1 MTVSNGAP
9 ASGRAA
15 RLVLFDIDG
24 TLVHAAGVG
33 RAAIEGAMIEVY
45 GTPGPID
52 DLPFD
57 GMTDPQ
63 IVRTLLRAEGLS
75 EAEIA
80 PGFDRLWPAY
90 AGRLEDEIDE
100 RRERMRPT
108 PGVPEILDALEAE
121 GATLGLLTGNIVA
134 GAEGKLSAVGLWRRF
149 PFGAFGCDDA
159 DRNRLPPIALERAF
173 RHTGTR
179 YGPGRTWIIGD
190 TPHDIECARGSG
202 LSVLGVA
209 TGRFSVDD
217 LRRAGADE
225 ALPSLGD
232 TRRVM
237 SALAGA

>member
-1 MTVSNGAP
+1 MTGANGAP
-9 ASGRAA
+9 APGLA
-15 RLVLFDIDG
+15 LFDIDG

-33 RAAIEGAMIEVY
+33 RAAIEGAMIDIY
-45 GTPGPID
+45 GTAGPID

-75 EAEIA
+75 EEEIA
-80 PGFDRLWPAY
+80 PGLEPLWPAY
-90 AGRLEDEIDE
+90 AARLEDEIEE

-108 PGVPEILDALEAE
+108 PGVPEILDALEEE
-121 GATLGLLTGNIVA
+121 GTALGLLTGNIAA

-149 PFGAFGCDDA
+149 PFGAFGCDHA

-173 RHTGTR
+173 RHTGAR

-202 LSVLGVA
+202 LSVLAVA
-209 TGRFSVDD
+209 TGRFTVDD

-225 ALPSLGD
+225 ALPSLAD
-232 TRRVM
+232 TGRVLSTLA
-237 SALAGA
+237 SA

>member
-1 MTVSNGAP
+1 LTVSNGDP
-9 ASGRAA
+9 GRAA

-80 PGFDRLWPAY
+80 PEFERLWPAY
-90 AGRLEDEIDE
+90 AARLEGEIDE

-121 GATLGLLTGNIVA
+121 GTTLGLLTGNIVA
-134 GAEGKLSAVGLWRRF
+134 GAEGKLSAVGLWGRF

-225 ALPSLGD
+225 ALPDLRD

-237 SALAGA
+237 SVLASA

>member
-1 MTVSNGAP
+1 MVSNGAG
-9 ASGRAA
+9 ASN
-15 RLVLFDIDG
+15 LVLFDIDG

-33 RAAIEGAMIEVY
+33 RSAIEGAMIEVY

-63 IVRTLLRAEGLS
+63 IVRTLLRAEGRS
-75 EAEIA
+75 EDEIA
-80 PGFDRLWPAY
+80 TGFDRLWPVY
-90 AGRLEDEIDE
+90 AARLEDEIDE

-121 GATLGLLTGNIVA
+121 GAALGLLTGNIVA
-134 GAEGKLSAVGLWRRF
+134 GAEGKLSAVGLWGRF

-159 DRNRLPPIALERAF
+159 DRNRLPPIALERAL
-173 RHTGTR
+173 RHTGMR
-179 YGPGRTWIIGD
+179 YGPGRTWIVGD

-209 TGRFSVDD
+209 TGRFAVDD

-225 ALPSLGD
+225 VLPSLKD
-232 TRRVM
+232 TGRAM